1 MYAVNVERSSLRSQ
15 HLFVHPIS
23 HSVENPYEC
32 NQCGE
37 TFIHQW
43 VVRLH
48 QRIHSGEKLCI
59 CTDVGRLL
67 SQRPTWLHIK
77 KFIVERSH
85 MNTVTMGHLSL
96 PNHNVGRSSPK
107 DQTSLYT
114 RSFGLDKE
122 LMFMLNVEGPSLRSQ
137 SWWHIREFI
146 LVKNFMNAVTV
157 VKSLHRSHTSLYT
170 WMFILAGN
178 LPYVLNEKHP
188 ELPMTTLVTPPH
200 SSLMLSYLW
209 YLTNLPDFPSPALV
223 YLRRGLFYPEL
234 SPSPIIVSLRR

>member
-96 PNHNVGRSSPK
+96 PNHNCVSIAKLTQGKNPYLHK
-107 DQTSLYT
+107 MWE
-114 RSFGLDKE
+114 GLHQKIKPPYIPEVLD
-122 LMFMLNVEGPSLRSQ
+122 
-137 SWWHIREFI
+137 W
-146 LVKNFMNAVTV
+146 T
-157 VKSLHRSHTSLYT
+157 KSLCLC
-170 WMFILAGN
+170 
-178 LPYVLNEKHP
+178 
-188 ELPMTTLVTPPH
+188 
-200 SSLMLSYLW
+200 
-209 YLTNLPDFPSPALV
+209 
-223 YLRRGLFYPEL
+223 
-234 SPSPIIVSLRR
+234 